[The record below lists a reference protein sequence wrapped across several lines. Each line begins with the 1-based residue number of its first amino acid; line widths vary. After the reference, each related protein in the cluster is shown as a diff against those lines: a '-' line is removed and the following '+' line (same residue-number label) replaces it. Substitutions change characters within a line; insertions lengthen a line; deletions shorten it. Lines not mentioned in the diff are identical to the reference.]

1 MDGQKT
7 GTEQSEPMRR
17 MSGMQ
22 LKMQQIQ
29 TVKSEELQP
38 EKKDT
43 VEKEFM
49 SYPDIVSDMLN
60 VLLYQGSAVT
70 KAENLLSGPT
80 ETVYQGKQ
88 RLRSQQED
96 LSKYV
101 MKDGKISLMYLISNQ
116 TKTDG
121 KMVLRK
127 AGYTGGV
134 YRDQYEGKLAD
145 IFPVIQVVL
154 YWGMPRWKGS
164 RSLKQFLKRRKLL
177 GEEWK
182 YVDEIRL
189 HVFEMRHLPKETRAL
204 FQSDMRIIVD
214 YLAGEDIRSCEQ
226 NVVHKAALVKM
237 LGLFSG
243 ETDLESIVI
252 KLESTNIREE
262 DNVTMK
268 GIFSQVW
275 DEGKTEGIKEGK
287 REGIEEGKREGKE
300 EGKKAGE
307 AKKMVECIEKA
318 MKKLNLTLEETCDIF
333 DITVNKYEEAKKL
346 I

>member
-1 MDGQKT
+1 MDVHKT
-7 GTEQSEPMRR
+7 GTEQSEPTQR

-22 LKMQQIQ
+22 PKMQQIQ
-29 TVKSEELQP
+29 KVQPEDLQL

-60 VLLYQGSAVT
+60 VLLYQGRTVT

-80 ETVYQGKQ
+80 ETVYQGRQ

-101 MKDGKISLMYLISNQ
+101 MTEGKVNLMYLISNQ

-127 AGYTGGV
+127 AGYTGGI

-154 YWGMPRWKGS
+154 YWGTPRWKGS
-164 RSLKQFLKRRKLL
+164 RSLKQFLKRRKLS

-204 FQSDMRIIVD
+204 FQSDMRIVVD
-214 YLAGEDIRSCEQ
+214 YLAGEDIRRYEQ

-243 ETDLESIVI
+243 ETDLESVVK
-252 KLESTNIREE
+252 KLKNANIREE
-262 DNVTMK
+262 DHVTMK

-275 DEGKTEGIKEGK
+275 DEGKTEGIE
-287 REGIEEGKREGKE
+287 EGKE
-300 EGKKAGE
+300 EGKKEGE

-318 MKKLNLTLEETCDIF
+318 MRKLNLTLEEACDIF
-333 DITVNKYEEAKKL
+333 DVTENKYVEAKKL

>member
-1 MDGQKT
+1 MDVHKT
-7 GTEQSEPMRR
+7 GTEQSELTQR

-22 LKMQQIQ
+22 PKMQQIQ
-29 TVKSEELQP
+29 KVQPEDLQL

-60 VLLYQGSAVT
+60 VLLYQGRTVT

-80 ETVYQGKQ
+80 ETVYQGRQ

-101 MKDGKISLMYLISNQ
+101 MTEGKVNLMYLISNQ

-127 AGYTGGV
+127 AGYTGGI

-154 YWGMPRWKGS
+154 YWGTPRWKGS
-164 RSLKQFLKRRKLL
+164 RSLKQFLKRRKLS

-204 FQSDMRIIVD
+204 FQSDMRLVVD
-214 YLAGEDIRSCEQ
+214 YLAGEDIRRCEQ

-243 ETDLESIVI
+243 ETDLESVVK
-252 KLESTNIREE
+252 KLKNANIREE
-262 DNVTMK
+262 DHVTMK

-275 DEGKTEGIKEGK
+275 DEGKTEGIEEGK
-287 REGIEEGKREGKE
+287 KEGIEEGKKE
-300 EGKKAGE
+300 GE

-318 MKKLNLTLEETCDIF
+318 MRKLNLTLEEACDIF
-333 DITVNKYEEAKKL
+333 DVTENKYVEAKKL